1 MTVTRV
7 ENRRPALDL
16 EGSAWV
22 AAILM
27 FGVGDVVT
35 TLVGI
40 SAFGAVELSPVA
52 GPVVETIGLWALV
65 PLKAATLVA
74 FYGLF
79 AYTPTDYREGV
90 PLGLSLVGAAA
101 VGWNSVVLVV
111 AGAVA

>member
-7 ENRRPALDL
+7 ENVRPRLDI
-16 EGSAWV
+16 EASAWV

-40 SAFGAVELSPVA
+40 SAFGAVEASPVA
-52 GPVVETIGLWALV
+52 GPVVETIGLWTLV

-79 AYTPTDYREGV
+79 TYAPTDYREGV
-90 PLGLSLVGAAA
+90 PLGLTLLGSAA
-101 VGWNSVVLVV
+101 VGWNSVLLV